1 MDSPTATGIHDS
13 HKTQPQS
20 AEISAIDV
28 PTQHHAGN
36 KARNHRVIVRW
47 WIFACLSFL
56 ILSPVVS
63 VLLGLNLHARD
74 FQYLD
79 NKSTFDG
86 RTVTL
91 SSQT

>member
-13 HKTQPQS
+13 RPKS
-20 AEISAIDV
+20 AEISAFDV
-28 PTQHHAGN
+28 PTQHHGEN
-36 KARNHRVIVRW
+36 KAPRNHRVIALW
-47 WIFACLSFL
+47 WIFASLSFL

-91 SSQT
+91 SLRT